1 MRVFLFVVYYL
12 PSYKSCAKLFH
23 DLAIEF
29 DNKGYKVTVVTL
41 SEDITENFEV
51 EYYNNIDIL
60 RIKSGRISSSN
71 SRIVRGINEILISY
85 RIWKY
90 GKNYFLN
97 NDCDLIVWYSPT
109 IFFGKII
116 NKLKNLYKAKTYLV
130 LRDIFPDW
138 AWDTGQIKNFILYKY
153 FKIKEYYQY
162 DQADIIGVQSP
173 SILNYFI
180 EKKLDSKYNLEV
192 LYNWTKIQSKKI
204 KFLDFRNKYN
214 LKDKIIFFYGG
225 NIGVAQDIDNIV
237 RLAKNLVKYKKIHF
251 LLVGEGSEFK
261 RINNIIK
268 EENLKNISLHK
279 SLNQNKYL
287 SLLSEVD
294 VGIISLNKKFKTSN
308 YPGKMLGYMEF
319 KIPILLSS
327 NRENDLIDLLETT
340 NSGFVSINGDDE
352 MFRTNAI
359 KLFENVEL
367 RKEMGNNAFE
377 LLNEKFSSKSAA
389 DQIFSPNEK

>member
-29 DNKGYKVTVVTL
+29 NQKGYKVTVITL
-41 SEDITENFEV
+41 SEDITNNLEIEH
-51 EYYNNIDIL
+51 YNKIDIL
-60 RIKSGRISSSN
+60 RIKSGKISSSN
-71 SRIVRGINEILISY
+71 SRIIRGINEILISY

-90 GKNYFLN
+90 GKHYFLN

-138 AWDTGQIKNFILYKY
+138 AWDTGQIKNPFLYKY
-153 FKIKEYYQY
+153 FKKKEYYQY
-162 DQADIIGVQSP
+162 DQADTIGVQSP

-180 EKKLDSKYNLEV
+180 ENKLEFKYNLEV
-192 LYNWTKIQSKKI
+192 LYNWTKIQRKKV
-204 KFLDFRNKYN
+204 KFLDFRTKYN
-214 LKDKIIFFYGG
+214 LKNKIIFFYGG

-237 RLAKNLVKYKKIHF
+237 RLAKNLVNFKKIHF
-251 LLVGEGSEFK
+251 LLVGDGSEFK
-261 RINNIIK
+261 RIS
-268 EENLKNISLHK
+268 NLINEYNLINISIYK
-279 SLNQNKYL
+279 SLDQDKYL

-327 NRENDLIDLLETT
+327 NKENDLINLLDSTK
-340 NSGFVSINGDDE
+340 SGLVSINGDDQLF
-352 MFRTNAI
+352 MSNTV
-359 KLFENVEL
+359 KLFEDIEL
-367 RKEMGNNAFE
+367 RKKMGNNAFK
-377 LLNEKFSSKSAA
+377 LLNHKFSSKSAA
-389 DQIFSPNEK
+389 DQIFRNYEK